1 MEDMS
6 GFDFVTLIFAIP
18 MGLAIVE
25 IAQGLSLSLRR
36 RKDVRLGWLTPML
49 AIFLILNTAALL
61 EIYWEWRSE
70 ILVSS
75 PILVSV
81 LLLSILYYVAAS
93 FVFPHDLA
101 KGDDL
106 DDWFM
111 ENRRYSLG
119 VTFLIFALYT
129 FGQLLFE
136 VEETLLGQVIRTIV
150 TLVFLSLFLVPL
162 VVAIRSRRKRTAL
175 IAICVLNAFWIA
187 LLVAY
192 TLFA

>member
-61 EIYWEWRSE
+61 EIYWEWRGE
-70 ILVSS
+70 IAVSS

-93 FVFPHDLA
+93 FVFPHQIED
-101 KGDDL
+101 GGDL

-119 VTFLIFALYT
+119 GTFVIFAVFA
-129 FGQLLFE
+129 FGELFLE
-136 VEETLLGQVIRTIV
+136 IEATLLQQVVRTIV
-150 TLVFLSLFLVPL
+150 TLFVLSFFLVPIL
-162 VVAIRSRRKRTAL
+162 VAIRSRRRRTAL
-175 IAICVLNAFWIA
+175 IAIGALNLIWIA
-187 LLVAY
+187 LLVSY
-192 TLFA
+192 TIFA

>member
-25 IAQGLSLSLRR
+25 IAQGLSFSLRR

-61 EIYWEWRSE
+61 EIYWEWRGE
-70 ILVSS
+70 IAVSS

-81 LLLSILYYVAAS
+81 LVLSILYYVAAS
-93 FVFPHDLA
+93 FVFPHDIA
-101 KGDDL
+101 EGGDL

-119 VTFLIFALYT
+119 ATFLIFAVFA
-129 FGQLLFE
+129 FGQLLLE
-136 VEETLLGQVIRTIV
+136 LEDTLVKQVVRTIV
-150 TLVFLSLFLVPL
+150 TLFALSFFLVPML
-162 VVAIRSRRKRTAL
+162 VAIRTRRRRTAL
-175 IAICVLNAFWIA
+175 IAIGSLNFIWIA
-187 LLVAY
+187 LLVFYSLIA
-192 TLFA
+192 

>member
-1 MEDMS
+1 MGDMS
-6 GFDFVTLIFAIP
+6 GFDFVTLVFAIP
-18 MGLAIVE
+18 VGLAIVE

-61 EIYWEWRSE
+61 EVYWDWRGE
-70 ILVSS
+70 IVVNS

-81 LLLSILYYVAAS
+81 LVLSILYYVAAS
-93 FVFPHDLA
+93 FVFPHEVA

-119 VTFLIFALYT
+119 GTFLIFS
-129 FGQLLFE
+129 LFAFIPLILK
-136 VEETLLGQVIRTIV
+136 VEETLLVQVIRTIV
-150 TLVFLSLFLVPL
+150 ALIGFSAFLIPVLI
-162 VVAIRSRRKRTAL
+162 AIRSQRRRTAL
-175 IAICVLNAFWIA
+175 IAICALNLIWIG

-192 TLFA
+192 TLLA